1 MKQWAAFWMLGSI
14 WGSSFLL
21 IKIAVDELG
30 VFPLVAIRVGIAGI
44 LMLIYLWSTG
54 RLALQSRWDWL
65 SVIGIG
71 FFNVALPFTLITRAE
86 ENIDSSLATI
96 LNATVPL
103 FSLIFAHFILSDDRL
118 TRERIAGLVIGYIG
132 IIILASRGLS
142 DTGNSPISGQIM
154 MLAASASYAMS
165 VVYIR
170 ARLRHIEPIRIA
182 GLSLVVA
189 AIIMAPLALVTEGLP
204 EPGTWST
211 DTLWAIGTLGTVN
224 TVAAYFLF
232 YYLIAEWGARA
243 TLVTYTFPPIGVT
256 LGAIFLDELVD
267 IRLVIGGLLILG
279 GIFVVNFSRKAR
291 VPAPT
296 APVPPTSDGEKLP
309 A

>member
-1 MKQWAAFWMLGSI
+1 
-14 WGSSFLL
+14 
-21 IKIAVDELG
+21 
-30 VFPLVAIRVGIAGI
+30 
-44 LMLIYLWSTG
+44 
-54 RLALQSRWDWL
+54 
-65 SVIGIG
+65 VIFIG

-86 ENIDSSLATI
+86 ESIDSSLATI

-132 IIILASRGLS
+132 IVILASRGLS
-142 DTGNSPISGQIM
+142 DTGNSPISGQVM
-154 MLAASASYAMS
+154 MLVASASYAMS

-170 ARLRHIEPIRIA
+170 ARLRHIESIRIA

-189 AIIMAPLALVTEGLP
+189 AVMMGPLSLLMEGLP
-204 EPGTWST
+204 SPGAWSG
-211 DTLWAIGTLGTVN
+211 DTLWAIGTLSTVN

-256 LGAIFLDELVD
+256 LGAVFLDELVD
-267 IRLVIGGLLILG
+267 IRLVIGAVLILG
-279 GIFVVNFSRKAR
+279 GIVVVNFKRKSRQS
-291 VPAPT
+291 VQT
-296 APVPPTSDGEKLP
+296 APLPPGPESETLP